1 MKIADLAHNL
11 DISIHASR
19 GGERL
24 EELDRLGRNKEEIQS
39 ELKWFKKHGITVR
52 LLDVPTTLMDFKGQ
66 DWIGDMLNSILI
78 EVLGSMAE
86 QERKKIRKRQREEIE
101 AMKRR
106 GEWNRYGRPRIATDE
121 FEKFLQKDG
130 QMTV

>member
-1 MKIADLAHNL
+1 
-11 DISIHASR
+11 
-19 GGERL
+19 
-24 EELDRLGRNKEEIQS
+24 
-39 ELKWFKKHGITVR
+39 
-52 LLDVPTTLMDFKGQ
+52 MDFKGQ

-130 QMTV
+130 QMTVKECCAAMGISRSTYCNRARATMNGERK

>member
-1 MKIADLAHNL
+1 M
-11 DISIHASR
+11 
-19 GGERL
+19 
-24 EELDRLGRNKEEIQS
+24 
-39 ELKWFKKHGITVR
+39 R

-106 GEWNRYGRPRIATDE
+106 GEWNRYGRPRSATDG
-121 FEKFLQKDG
+121 FEKFLQKQKDG
-130 QMTV
+130 QMTVKECCAAMGISRSTYYNRARASINDERK